1 MNESEV
7 ERIEVRLLLEAV
19 YQRYGYDFREYALS
33 TMKRRILRR
42 MEEEKLP
49 TITALQDR
57 LLRDPAVMER
67 LLMDFS
73 ITTSTMFRDPGFFRC
88 LRKKV
93 VPPFLACQFGDN
105 CICCRHI
112 ATKSDDMVNI

>member
-1 MNESEV
+1 MES
-7 ERIEVRLLLEAV
+7 
-19 YQRYGYDFREYALS
+19 
-33 TMKRRILRR
+33 
-42 MEEEKLP
+42 
-49 TITALQDR
+49 

-88 LRKKV
+88 LREKV